1 MPSSEVLRVRP
12 WAVLFDTNTLPSQI
26 SVPLCSPIPP
36 PPGSTSES
44 TNPPATPAHTQQW
57 WQAPPP
63 PARVA
68 FRETSHSSRHQG
80 PQSSSSLP
88 GTRPGTPRTTY
99 HQPDTQPSCQHSAGA
114 GDRETKLRGCRRRWY
129 PTSLLVPPHRVS
141 QSASQSPT
149 HDRQTRPAGRLVG
162 MPSLSKAGRHTIE
175 ILKFT
180 RSMWKKESRMY
191 VSSDLIPISSL
202 FRGTTPSEEQA
213 QPDKNAAPSM
223 WSVPLESQTCIRCFL
238 LGPSFLRV
246 LSLSS

>member
-1 MPSSEVLRVRP
+1 MH
-12 WAVLFDTNTLPSQI
+12 
-26 SVPLCSPIPP
+26 PP
-36 PPGSTSES
+36 PP
-44 TNPPATPAHTQQW
+44 PR
-57 WQAPPP
+57 

-99 HQPDTQPSCQHSAGA
+99 HQTDTQPSCQHSAGA
-114 GDRETKLRGCRRRWY
+114 GDRETKLRRWY

-162 MPSLSKAGRHTIE
+162 MPSLSKAGRHTME

-191 VSSDLIPISSL
+191 VSSNLIPISSL
-202 FRGTTPSEEQA
+202 FRGKTRDHPLGGTITTRQERGTKHVVSAIGKSDMHP
-213 QPDKNAAPSM
+213 M
-223 WSVPLESQTCIRCFL
+223 L
-238 LGPSFLRV
+238 LIGTLLPACTI
-246 LSLSS
+246 SLLLIILPWDSSSSRPI